1 MANERISAL
10 DAANGQI
17 EDSLGDASSMA
28 AQFTAEMD
36 RLGAAFAATR
46 VDAADF
52 ETGLSRGLRRAMKD
66 LVVDGDSLSE
76 ALEGLARSMINTTFN
91 SALRPVTDHV
101 GGLLSE
107 GLGALVGGIL
117 PFADGA
123 AFSQGKVTPFARGG
137 VVSAPTHFPMRG
149 GLGLMGEAGP
159 EAILPLARGA
169 DGRLGVKSQGGA
181 SGPTL
186 VMNVTT
192 PDVAGFARSR
202 GQIAA
207 QMSRMLARGNRNR

>member
-1 MANERISAL
+1 MANTTDSDFESQAGPL
-10 DAANGQI
+10 
-17 EDSLGDASSMA
+17 EDSLGDAAGMA

-36 RLGAAFAATR
+36 RVRAAFAATQA
-46 VDAADF
+46 DAADF

-66 LVVDGDSLSE
+66 LVVDGDSLSD
-76 ALEGLARSMINTTFN
+76 ALESLAKTMINTTFN
-91 SALRPVTDHV
+91 SAMRPVTDHL
-101 GGLLSE
+101 GGLVSD
-107 GLGALVGGIL
+107 GIGALVGGIL

-137 VVSAPTHFPMRG
+137 VVSSPTHFPMRG

-159 EAILPLARGA
+159 EAILPLARGH
-169 DGRLGVKSQGGA
+169 DGSLGVKTQGGGT
-181 SGPTL
+181 SPTV
-186 VMNVTT
+186 VMNVST
-192 PDVAGFARSR
+192 PDVAGFQRSR

>member
-1 MANERISAL
+1 MANTTDSDFESQAGPL
-10 DAANGQI
+10 
-17 EDSLGDASSMA
+17 EDSLGDAAGMA

-36 RLGAAFAATR
+36 RVRAAFAATQA
-46 VDAADF
+46 DAADF

-66 LVVDGDSLSE
+66 LVVDGDSLSD
-76 ALEGLARSMINTTFN
+76 ALESLAKTMINTTFN
-91 SALRPVTDHV
+91 SAMRPVTDHL
-101 GGLLSE
+101 GGLVSD
-107 GLGALVGGIL
+107 GIGALVGGIL

-137 VVSAPTHFPMRG
+137 VVSSPTHFPMRG

-159 EAILPLARGA
+159 EAILPLARGH
-169 DGRLGVKSQGGA
+169 DGSLGVKTQGGGK
-181 SGPTL
+181 SPTV

-192 PDVAGFARSR
+192 PDVAGFQRSR

-207 QMSRMLARGNRNR
+207 QMSRMLARGSRNR

>member
-1 MANERISAL
+1 MANTTDSDFESQTGPL
-10 DAANGQI
+10 
-17 EDSLGDASSMA
+17 EDSLGDAAGMA

-36 RLGAAFAATR
+36 RVRAAFAATQA
-46 VDAADF
+46 DAADF

-66 LVVDGDSLSE
+66 LVVGGDSLSD
-76 ALEGLARSMINTTFN
+76 ALESLAKTMINTTFN
-91 SALRPVTDHV
+91 SAMRPVTDHL
-101 GGLLSE
+101 GGLVSD
-107 GLGALVGGIL
+107 GIGALVGGIL

-137 VVSAPTHFPMRG
+137 VVSSPTHFPMRG

-159 EAILPLARGA
+159 EAILPLARGH
-169 DGRLGVKSQGGA
+169 DGSLGVKTQGGGK
-181 SGPTL
+181 SPTV

-192 PDVAGFARSR
+192 PDVAGFQRSR

>member
-1 MANERISAL
+1 MANTTDSDFESQAGPL
-10 DAANGQI
+10 
-17 EDSLGDASSMA
+17 EDSLGDAAGMA

-36 RLGAAFAATR
+36 RVRAAFAATQA
-46 VDAADF
+46 DAADF

-66 LVVDGDSLSE
+66 LVVDGDSLSD
-76 ALEGLARSMINTTFN
+76 ALESLAKTMINTTFN
-91 SALRPVTDHV
+91 SAMRPVTDHL
-101 GGLLSE
+101 GGLVSD
-107 GLGALVGGIL
+107 GIGALVGGIL

-137 VVSAPTHFPMRG
+137 VVSSPTHFPMRG

-159 EAILPLARGA
+159 EAILPLARGQ
-169 DGRLGVKSQGGA
+169 DGSLGVKTQGGGK
-181 SGPTL
+181 SPTV
-186 VMNVTT
+186 VMNVST
-192 PDVAGFARSR
+192 PDVAGFQRSR

>member
-1 MANERISAL
+1 MANTTDSDFESQAGPL
-10 DAANGQI
+10 
-17 EDSLGDASSMA
+17 EDSLGDAAGMA

-36 RLGAAFAATR
+36 RVRAAFAATQA
-46 VDAADF
+46 DAADF

-66 LVVDGDSLSE
+66 LVVDGDSLSD
-76 ALEGLARSMINTTFN
+76 ALESLAKTMINTTFN
-91 SALRPVTDHV
+91 SAMRPVTDHL
-101 GGLLSE
+101 GGLVSD
-107 GLGALVGGIL
+107 GIGALVGGIL

-137 VVSAPTHFPMRG
+137 VVSSPMHFPMRG

-159 EAILPLARGA
+159 EAILPLARGQ
-169 DGRLGVKSQGGA
+169 DGSLGVKTQGGGT
-181 SGPTL
+181 SPTV
-186 VMNVTT
+186 VMHVTT
-192 PDVAGFARSR
+192 PDVAGFQRSR

>member
-1 MANERISAL
+1 MANTTDSDFESQAGPL
-10 DAANGQI
+10 
-17 EDSLGDASSMA
+17 EDSLGDAAGMA

-36 RLGAAFAATR
+36 RVRAAFAATQA
-46 VDAADF
+46 DAADF

-66 LVVDGDSLSE
+66 LVVDGDSLSD
-76 ALEGLARSMINTTFN
+76 ALESLAKTMINTTFN
-91 SALRPVTDHV
+91 SAMRPVTDHL
-101 GGLLSE
+101 GGLVSD
-107 GLGALVGGIL
+107 GIGALVGGIL

-137 VVSAPTHFPMRG
+137 VVSSPTHFPMRG

-159 EAILPLARGA
+159 EAILPLARGH
-169 DGRLGVKSQGGA
+169 DGSLGVKTQGGGK
-181 SGPTL
+181 SPTV

-192 PDVAGFARSR
+192 PDVAGFQRSR

>member
-1 MANERISAL
+1 MANTTDTDFESQTGPL
-10 DAANGQI
+10 
-17 EDSLGDASSMA
+17 EDSLGDAAGMA

-36 RLGAAFAATR
+36 RVRAAFAATQA
-46 VDAADF
+46 DAADF

-66 LVVDGDSLSE
+66 LVVDGDSLSD
-76 ALEGLARSMINTTFN
+76 ALTGLAKTMINTTFN
-91 SALRPVTDHV
+91 SAMRPVTDHL
-101 GGLLSE
+101 GGLVSD
-107 GLGALVGGIL
+107 GIGALVGGIL

-137 VVSAPTHFPMRG
+137 VVSSPTHFPMRG

-159 EAILPLARGA
+159 EAILPLARGH
-169 DGRLGVKSQGGA
+169 DGSLGVKTQGGGKA
-181 SGPTL
+181 PTV

-192 PDVAGFARSR
+192 PDVAGFQRSR

>member
-1 MANERISAL
+1 MANTKDSDFEPQAGPL
-10 DAANGQI
+10 
-17 EDSLGDASSMA
+17 EDSLGDAAGMA

-36 RLGAAFAATR
+36 RVRAAFAATQA
-46 VDAADF
+46 DAADF

-66 LVVDGDSLSE
+66 LVVDGDSLSD
-76 ALEGLARSMINTTFN
+76 ALESLAKTMINTTFN
-91 SALRPVTDHV
+91 SAMRPVTDHL
-101 GGLLSE
+101 GGLVSD
-107 GLGALVGGIL
+107 GIGALVGGIL

-137 VVSAPTHFPMRG
+137 VVSSPTHFPMRG

-159 EAILPLARGA
+159 EAILPLARGH
-169 DGRLGVKSQGGA
+169 DGSLGVKTQGGGK
-181 SGPTL
+181 SPTV

-192 PDVAGFARSR
+192 PDVAGFQRSR

>member
-1 MANERISAL
+1 MANTTDSDFDSQTGPL
-10 DAANGQI
+10 
-17 EDSLGDASSMA
+17 EDSLGDAAGMA

-36 RLGAAFAATR
+36 RVRAAFAATQA
-46 VDAADF
+46 DAADF

-66 LVVDGDSLSE
+66 LVVGGDSLSD
-76 ALEGLARSMINTTFN
+76 ALESLAKTMINTTFN
-91 SALRPVTDHV
+91 SAMRPVTDHL
-101 GGLLSE
+101 GGLVSD
-107 GLGALVGGIL
+107 GIGALVGGIL

-137 VVSAPTHFPMRG
+137 VVSSPTHFPMRG

-159 EAILPLARGA
+159 EAILPLARGQ
-169 DGRLGVKSQGGA
+169 DGSLGVKTQG
-181 SGPTL
+181 SGKSPTV

-192 PDVAGFARSR
+192 PDVAGFQRSR

>member
-1 MANERISAL
+1 MENTTDSDFESQAGPL
-10 DAANGQI
+10 
-17 EDSLGDASSMA
+17 EDSLGDAAGMA

-36 RLGAAFAATR
+36 RVRAAFAATQA
-46 VDAADF
+46 DAADF

-66 LVVDGDSLSE
+66 LVVGGDSLSD
-76 ALEGLARSMINTTFN
+76 ALESLAKTMINTTFN
-91 SALRPVTDHV
+91 SAMRPVTDHL
-101 GGLLSE
+101 GGLVSD
-107 GLGALVGGIL
+107 GIGALVGGIL

-137 VVSAPTHFPMRG
+137 VVSSPTHFPMRG

-159 EAILPLARGA
+159 EAILPLARGH
-169 DGRLGVKSQGGA
+169 DGSLGVKTQGGGK
-181 SGPTL
+181 SPTV

-192 PDVAGFARSR
+192 PDVAGFQRSR

>member
-1 MANERISAL
+1 MANTTDSDFESQAGPL
-10 DAANGQI
+10 
-17 EDSLGDASSMA
+17 EDSLGDAAGMA

-36 RLGAAFAATR
+36 RVRAAFAATQA
-46 VDAADF
+46 DAADF

-66 LVVDGDSLSE
+66 LVVDGDSLSD
-76 ALEGLARSMINTTFN
+76 ALESLAKTMINTTFN
-91 SALRPVTDHV
+91 SAMRPVTDHL
-101 GGLLSE
+101 GGLMSD
-107 GLGALVGGIL
+107 GIGALVGGIL

-137 VVSAPTHFPMRG
+137 VVSSPTHFPMRG

-159 EAILPLARGA
+159 EAILPLARGH
-169 DGRLGVKSQGGA
+169 DGSLGVKTQGGGT
-181 SGPTL
+181 SPTV

-192 PDVAGFARSR
+192 PDVAGFQRSR

>member
-1 MANERISAL
+1 MANTTDSDFESQAGPL
-10 DAANGQI
+10 
-17 EDSLGDASSMA
+17 EDSLGDAAGMA

-36 RLGAAFAATR
+36 RVRAAFAATQA
-46 VDAADF
+46 DAADF

-66 LVVDGDSLSE
+66 LVVDGDSLSD
-76 ALEGLARSMINTTFN
+76 ALESLAKTMINTTFN
-91 SALRPVTDHV
+91 SAMRPVTDHL
-101 GGLLSE
+101 GGLVSD
-107 GLGALVGGIL
+107 GIGALVGGIL

-137 VVSAPTHFPMRG
+137 VVSSATHFPMRG

-159 EAILPLARGA
+159 EAILPLARGQ
-169 DGRLGVKSQGGA
+169 DGSLGVETQGGGKA
-181 SGPTL
+181 PTV
-186 VMNVTT
+186 VMNVST
-192 PDVAGFARSR
+192 PDVAGFQRSR

>member
-1 MANERISAL
+1 MENTTDSDFESQAGPL
-10 DAANGQI
+10 
-17 EDSLGDASSMA
+17 EDSLGDAAGMA

-36 RLGAAFAATR
+36 RVRAAFAATQA
-46 VDAADF
+46 DAADF

-66 LVVDGDSLSE
+66 LVVGGDSLSD
-76 ALEGLARSMINTTFN
+76 ALESLAKTMINTTFN
-91 SALRPVTDHV
+91 SAMRPVTDHL
-101 GGLLSE
+101 GGLVSD
-107 GLGALVGGIL
+107 GIGALVGGIL

-137 VVSAPTHFPMRG
+137 VVSSPTHFPMRG

-159 EAILPLARGA
+159 EAILPLARGH
-169 DGRLGVKSQGGA
+169 DGSLGVKTQG
-181 SGPTL
+181 SGKSPTV
-186 VMNVTT
+186 VMHVTT
-192 PDVAGFARSR
+192 PDVAGFQRSR

>member
-1 MANERISAL
+1 MANTTDSDFESQTGPL
-10 DAANGQI
+10 
-17 EDSLGDASSMA
+17 EDSLGDAAGMA

-36 RLGAAFAATR
+36 RVRAAFAATQA
-46 VDAADF
+46 DAADF

-66 LVVDGDSLSE
+66 LVVGGDSLSD
-76 ALEGLARSMINTTFN
+76 ALESLAKTMINTTFN
-91 SALRPVTDHV
+91 SAMRPVTDHL
-101 GGLLSE
+101 GGLVSD
-107 GLGALVGGIL
+107 GIGALVGGIL

-137 VVSAPTHFPMRG
+137 VVSSPTHFPMRG

-159 EAILPLARGA
+159 EAILPLARGH
-169 DGRLGVKSQGGA
+169 DGSLGVKTQG
-181 SGPTL
+181 SGKSPTV

-192 PDVAGFARSR
+192 PDVAGFQRSR

>member
-1 MANERISAL
+1 MASETFSELQAQ
-10 DAANGQI
+10 NGQI
-17 EDSLGDASSMA
+17 EDSLGDAGSMA
-28 AQFTAEMD
+28 AQFAAEMD
-36 RLGAAFAATR
+36 RVSAAFAATR

-76 ALEGLARSMINTTFN
+76 ALSGLARSMINTTFN
-91 SALRPVTDHV
+91 SALKPVTNHL
-101 GGLLSE
+101 GGLLSD
-107 GLGALVGGIL
+107 GIGAVVGGIL

-137 VVSAPTHFPMRG
+137 VVAAPTHFPMRG

-169 DGRLGVKSQGGA
+169 DGSLGVKSQGGRA
-181 SGPTL
+181 ATV

-192 PDVAGFARSR
+192 PDVASFQRSR
-202 GQIAA
+202 GQLAA

>member
-1 MANERISAL
+1 MANTTDSDFEGQAGAL
-10 DAANGQI
+10 
-17 EDSLGDASSMA
+17 EDSLGDAAGMA

-36 RLGAAFAATR
+36 RVRAAFAATQA
-46 VDAADF
+46 DAADF

-66 LVVDGDSLSE
+66 LVVDGDSLSD
-76 ALEGLARSMINTTFN
+76 ALTGLAKTMINTTFN
-91 SALRPVTDHV
+91 SAMRPVTDHL
-101 GGLLSE
+101 GGLVSD
-107 GLGALVGGIL
+107 GIGALVGGIL

-137 VVSAPTHFPMRG
+137 VVSSPTHFPMRG

-159 EAILPLARGA
+159 EAILPLARGH
-169 DGRLGVKSQGGA
+169 DGSLGVKTQGGGT
-181 SGPTL
+181 SPTV

-192 PDVAGFARSR
+192 LDVAGFQRSR

>member
-1 MANERISAL
+1 MANTTDSDFESQAGPL
-10 DAANGQI
+10 
-17 EDSLGDASSMA
+17 EDSLGDAAGMA

-36 RLGAAFAATR
+36 RVRAAFAATQA
-46 VDAADF
+46 DAADF

-66 LVVDGDSLSE
+66 LVVDGDSLSD
-76 ALEGLARSMINTTFN
+76 ALESLAKTMIITTFN
-91 SALRPVTDHV
+91 SAMRPVTDHL
-101 GGLLSE
+101 GGLVSD
-107 GLGALVGGIL
+107 GIGALVGGIL

-137 VVSAPTHFPMRG
+137 VVSSPTHFPMRG

-159 EAILPLARGA
+159 EAILPLARGH
-169 DGRLGVKSQGGA
+169 DGSLGVKTQGSGKGA
-181 SGPTL
+181 TV

-192 PDVAGFARSR
+192 PDVAGFQRSR

>member
-1 MANERISAL
+1 MASETFSEL
-10 DAANGQI
+10 QVQNGQI
-17 EDSLGDASSMA
+17 EDSLGDAGSMA
-28 AQFTAEMD
+28 AQFAAEMD
-36 RLGAAFAATR
+36 RVSAAFAATR

-76 ALEGLARSMINTTFN
+76 ALSGLARSMINTTFN
-91 SALRPVTDHV
+91 SALKPVTNHL
-101 GGLLSE
+101 GGLLSD
-107 GLGALVGGIL
+107 GIGAVVGGIL

-137 VVSAPTHFPMRG
+137 VVAAPTHFPMRG

-169 DGRLGVKSQGGA
+169 DGSLGVKSQGGRA
-181 SGPTL
+181 ATV

-192 PDVAGFARSR
+192 PDVASFQRSR
-202 GQIAA
+202 GQLAA

>member
-1 MANERISAL
+1 MANTTDSDFESQAGPL
-10 DAANGQI
+10 
-17 EDSLGDASSMA
+17 EDSLGDAAGMA

-36 RLGAAFAATR
+36 RVRAAFAATQA
-46 VDAADF
+46 DAADF

-66 LVVDGDSLSE
+66 LVVDGDSLSD
-76 ALEGLARSMINTTFN
+76 ALESLAKTMINTTFN
-91 SALRPVTDHV
+91 SAMRPVTDHL
-101 GGLLSE
+101 GGLVSD
-107 GLGALVGGIL
+107 GIGALVGGIL

-137 VVSAPTHFPMRG
+137 VVSSPTHFPMRG

-159 EAILPLARGA
+159 EAILPLARGQ
-169 DGRLGVKSQGGA
+169 DGSLGVKTQGGGK
-181 SGPTL
+181 SPTV

-192 PDVAGFARSR
+192 PDVAGFQRSR

>member
-1 MANERISAL
+1 MANTTDSDFESQAGPL
-10 DAANGQI
+10 
-17 EDSLGDASSMA
+17 EDSLGDAAGMA

-36 RLGAAFAATR
+36 RVRAAFAATQA
-46 VDAADF
+46 DAADF

-66 LVVDGDSLSE
+66 LVVDGDSLSD
-76 ALEGLARSMINTTFN
+76 ALESLAKTMINTTFN
-91 SALRPVTDHV
+91 SAMRPVTNHL
-101 GGLLSE
+101 GGLVSD
-107 GLGALVGGIL
+107 GIGALVGGIL

-137 VVSAPTHFPMRG
+137 VVSSPTHFPMRG

-159 EAILPLARGA
+159 EAILPLARGH
-169 DGRLGVKSQGGA
+169 DGSLGVKTQGGGK
-181 SGPTL
+181 SPTV

-192 PDVAGFARSR
+192 PDVAGFQRSR

>member
-1 MANERISAL
+1 MASETFSELQAQ
-10 DAANGQI
+10 NGQI
-17 EDSLGDASSMA
+17 EDSLGDAGSMA
-28 AQFTAEMD
+28 AQFAAEMD
-36 RLGAAFAATR
+36 RVSAAFAATR

-52 ETGLSRGLRRAMKD
+52 ETGLSRGLRRAIKD

-76 ALEGLARSMINTTFN
+76 ALSGLARTMINTTFN
-91 SALRPVTDHV
+91 SALKPVTNHL
-101 GGLLSE
+101 GGLLSD
-107 GLGALVGGIL
+107 GIGAVVGGIL

-137 VVSAPTHFPMRG
+137 VVASPTHFPMRG

-169 DGRLGVKSQGGA
+169 DGSLGVKSQGGRA
-181 SGPTL
+181 ATV

-192 PDVAGFARSR
+192 PDVASFQRSR
-202 GQIAA
+202 GQLAA

>member
-1 MANERISAL
+1 MANTTDSDFESQAGPL
-10 DAANGQI
+10 
-17 EDSLGDASSMA
+17 EDSLGDAAGMA

-36 RLGAAFAATR
+36 RVRAAFAATQA
-46 VDAADF
+46 DAADF

-66 LVVDGDSLSE
+66 LVVDGDSLSD
-76 ALEGLARSMINTTFN
+76 ALESLARTMINTTFN
-91 SALRPVTDHV
+91 SAMRPVTDHL
-101 GGLLSE
+101 GGLVSD
-107 GLGALVGGIL
+107 GIGALVGGIL

-137 VVSAPTHFPMRG
+137 VVSSPTHFPMRG

-159 EAILPLARGA
+159 EAILPLARGQ
-169 DGRLGVKSQGGA
+169 DGSLGVKTQGGGK
-181 SGPTL
+181 SPTV

-192 PDVAGFARSR
+192 PDVAGFQRSR

>member
-1 MANERISAL
+1 MANTTDSDFESQAGPL
-10 DAANGQI
+10 
-17 EDSLGDASSMA
+17 EDSLGDAAGMA

-36 RLGAAFAATR
+36 RVRAAFAATQA
-46 VDAADF
+46 DAADF

-66 LVVDGDSLSE
+66 LVVDGDSLSD
-76 ALEGLARSMINTTFN
+76 ALESLAKTMINTTFN
-91 SALRPVTDHV
+91 SAMRPVTDHL
-101 GGLLSE
+101 GGLVSD
-107 GLGALVGGIL
+107 GIGALVGGIL

-137 VVSAPTHFPMRG
+137 VVSSPTHFPMRG

-159 EAILPLARGA
+159 EAILPLARGQ
-169 DGRLGVKSQGGA
+169 DGSLGVKTQGGGT
-181 SGPTL
+181 SPTV
-186 VMNVTT
+186 VMNVST
-192 PDVAGFARSR
+192 PDVAGFQRSR

>member
-1 MANERISAL
+1 MAEQTFSDF
-10 DAANGQI
+10 DAQSGQL
-17 EDSLGDASSMA
+17 EDSLGDAAGMA

-36 RLGAAFAATR
+36 RVRAAFAATQA
-46 VDAADF
+46 DAADF

-66 LVVDGDSLSE
+66 LVVDGDSLGD
-76 ALEGLARSMINTTFN
+76 ALEGLARSMIRTTYN
-91 SALRPVTDHV
+91 SAMRPVTDHL
-101 GGLLSE
+101 GGLVSD
-107 GLGALVGGIL
+107 GIGALVGGIL

-137 VVSAPTHFPMRG
+137 VVSSPVQFPMRG

-169 DGRLGVKSQGGA
+169 DGSLGVKSQSGRGG
-181 SGPTL
+181 TTV
-186 VMNVTT
+186 VMNVTS
-192 PDVAGFARSR
+192 PDVAGFARSK

>member
-1 MANERISAL
+1 MANTTDSDFESQAGPL
-10 DAANGQI
+10 
-17 EDSLGDASSMA
+17 EDSLGDAAGMA

-36 RLGAAFAATR
+36 RVRAAFAATQA
-46 VDAADF
+46 DAADF

-66 LVVDGDSLSE
+66 LVVDGDSLSD
-76 ALEGLARSMINTTFN
+76 ALESLAKTMINTTFN
-91 SALRPVTDHV
+91 SAMRPVTNHL
-101 GGLLSE
+101 GGLVSD
-107 GLGALVGGIL
+107 GIGALVGGIL

-137 VVSAPTHFPMRG
+137 VVSSPTHFPMRG

-159 EAILPLARGA
+159 EAILPLARGQ
-169 DGRLGVKSQGGA
+169 DGSLGVKTQGGGT
-181 SGPTL
+181 SPTV

-192 PDVAGFARSR
+192 PDVAGFQRSR

>member
-1 MANERISAL
+1 MANTTDSDFESQAGPL
-10 DAANGQI
+10 
-17 EDSLGDASSMA
+17 EDSLGDAAGMA

-36 RLGAAFAATR
+36 RVRAAFAATQA
-46 VDAADF
+46 DAADF
-52 ETGLSRGLRRAMKD
+52 KTGLSRGLRRAMKD
-66 LVVDGDSLSE
+66 LVIDGDSLSD
-76 ALEGLARSMINTTFN
+76 ALESLAKTMINTTFN
-91 SALRPVTDHV
+91 SAMRPVTDHL
-101 GGLLSE
+101 GGLVSD
-107 GLGALVGGIL
+107 GIGALVGGIL

-137 VVSAPTHFPMRG
+137 VVSSPTHFPMRG

-159 EAILPLARGA
+159 EAILPLARGR
-169 DGRLGVKSQGGA
+169 DGSLGVKTQG
-181 SGPTL
+181 SGKSPTV

-192 PDVAGFARSR
+192 PDVAGFQRSR

>member
-1 MANERISAL
+1 MANTTDSDFGSQAGPL
-10 DAANGQI
+10 
-17 EDSLGDASSMA
+17 EDSLGDAAGMA

-36 RLGAAFAATR
+36 RVRAAFAATQA
-46 VDAADF
+46 DAADF

-66 LVVDGDSLSE
+66 LVVDGDSLSD
-76 ALEGLARSMINTTFN
+76 ALESLAKTMINTTFN
-91 SALRPVTDHV
+91 SAMRPVTDHL
-101 GGLLSE
+101 GGLVSD
-107 GLGALVGGIL
+107 GIGALVGGIL

-137 VVSAPTHFPMRG
+137 VVSSPTHFPMRG

-159 EAILPLARGA
+159 EAILPLARGQ
-169 DGRLGVKSQGGA
+169 DGSLGVKTQGGGT
-181 SGPTL
+181 SPTV
-186 VMNVTT
+186 VMNVST
-192 PDVAGFARSR
+192 PDVAGFQRSR

>member
-1 MANERISAL
+1 MANTTDSDFESQAGPL
-10 DAANGQI
+10 
-17 EDSLGDASSMA
+17 EDSLGDAAGMA

-36 RLGAAFAATR
+36 RVRAAFAATQA
-46 VDAADF
+46 DAADF

-66 LVVDGDSLSE
+66 LVVDGDSLSD
-76 ALEGLARSMINTTFN
+76 ALESLAKTMINTTFN
-91 SALRPVTDHV
+91 SAMRPVTDHL
-101 GGLLSE
+101 GGLVSD
-107 GLGALVGGIL
+107 GIGALVGGIL

-137 VVSAPTHFPMRG
+137 VVSSPTHFPMRG

-159 EAILPLARGA
+159 EAILPLARGP
-169 DGRLGVKSQGGA
+169 DGSLGVKTQGGGK
-181 SGPTL
+181 SPTV

-192 PDVAGFARSR
+192 PDVAGFQRSR

>member
-1 MANERISAL
+1 MANTTDSDFESQAGPL
-10 DAANGQI
+10 
-17 EDSLGDASSMA
+17 EDSLGDAAGMA

-36 RLGAAFAATR
+36 RVRAAFAATQA
-46 VDAADF
+46 DAADF

-66 LVVDGDSLSE
+66 LVVDGDSLSD
-76 ALEGLARSMINTTFN
+76 ALESLAKTMINTTFN
-91 SALRPVTDHV
+91 SAMRPVTDHL
-101 GGLLSE
+101 GGLMSD
-107 GLGALVGGIL
+107 GIGALVGGIL

-137 VVSAPTHFPMRG
+137 VVSSPTHFPMRG

-159 EAILPLARGA
+159 EAILPLARGQ
-169 DGRLGVKSQGGA
+169 DGSLGVKTQGGGT
-181 SGPTL
+181 SPTV
-186 VMNVTT
+186 VMHVTT
-192 PDVAGFARSR
+192 PDVAGFQRSR

>member
-1 MANERISAL
+1 MANTTDSDFEYQAGPL
-10 DAANGQI
+10 
-17 EDSLGDASSMA
+17 EDSLGDAAGMA

-36 RLGAAFAATR
+36 RVRAAFAATQA
-46 VDAADF
+46 DAADF

-66 LVVDGDSLSE
+66 LVVDGDSLSD
-76 ALEGLARSMINTTFN
+76 ALESLAKTMINTTFN
-91 SALRPVTDHV
+91 SAMRPVTDHL
-101 GGLLSE
+101 GGLVSD
-107 GLGALVGGIL
+107 GIGALVGGIL

-137 VVSAPTHFPMRG
+137 VVSSPTHFPMRG

-159 EAILPLARGA
+159 EAILPLARGQ
-169 DGRLGVKSQGGA
+169 DGSLGVKTQGGGT
-181 SGPTL
+181 SPTV

-192 PDVAGFARSR
+192 PDVAGFQRSR

>member
-1 MANERISAL
+1 MANTTDSDFESQAGPL
-10 DAANGQI
+10 
-17 EDSLGDASSMA
+17 EDSLGDAAGMA

-36 RLGAAFAATR
+36 RVRAAFAATQA
-46 VDAADF
+46 DAADF

-66 LVVDGDSLSE
+66 LVVGGDSLSD
-76 ALEGLARSMINTTFN
+76 ALESLAKTMINTTFN
-91 SALRPVTDHV
+91 SAMRPVTDHL
-101 GGLLSE
+101 GGLVSD
-107 GLGALVGGIL
+107 GIGALVGGIL

-137 VVSAPTHFPMRG
+137 VVSSPTHFPMRG

-159 EAILPLARGA
+159 EAILPLARGH
-169 DGRLGVKSQGGA
+169 DGSLGVKTQGGGKA
-181 SGPTL
+181 PTV
-186 VMNVTT
+186 VMHVTT
-192 PDVAGFARSR
+192 PDVAGFQRSR